1 VVVVLEQ
8 NLGEINFFDLEK
20 VNMTELVTKEHFE
33 TLTKRYSKNS
43 ISTHTQ
49 HESNLVPLSN
59 SEKHFLRED
68 QKELLE
74 YAVNR
79 EWQTSKFKMRHFVG
93 DAQVTPYAKLK
104 QFIVEAREREEAI
117 ASMEFEKRKQE
128 VEVKILKKK
137 IEQEQDE
144 LQKELHQI
152 ELEKKERG
160 QSLGIKRIE
169 DLYKER
175 QQFLELI
182 DEFNNSPEGRL
193 PDGTLLLECLSDPIK
208 EEILERELWT
218 ARLAKQAAMEI
229 ATAGRIGSGNLDAI
243 AMLDKNH
250 QAEVLF
256 LATDYGTRLESAM
269 GFLRNEAVGQLNLAY
284 KDKDVKLTE
293 ILSFTAQEKNYNN
306 LLGHEKVK
314 E

>member
-1 VVVVLEQ
+1 
-8 NLGEINFFDLEK
+8 
-20 VNMTELVTKEHFE
+20 MSELVTKDHFE

-43 ISTHTQ
+43 ISTYTQ
-49 HESNLVPLSN
+49 NESNLVPLSN
-59 SEKHFLRED
+59 SEKHSLRED
-68 QKELLE
+68 QKELLQ
-74 YAVNR
+74 YAMNR

-104 QFIVEAREREEAI
+104 QFIVEAREREEII
-117 ASMEFEKRKQE
+117 AAMEFDKRKLD
-128 VEVKILKKK
+128 VDLKILKRK

-152 ELEKKERG
+152 EYDRSERA
-160 QSLGIKRIE
+160 QHLGIKRLE
-169 DLYKER
+169 DIYKER
-175 QQFLELI
+175 QQFLDLI
-182 DEFNNSPEGRL
+182 DEFNNSPEGKL
-193 PDGTLLLECLSDPIK
+193 PDGTLLLECLSDPAI
-208 EEILERELWT
+208 EEKLEQELWT

-243 AMLDKNH
+243 AMLNKNQ

-269 GFLRNEAVGQLNLAY
+269 GFLRNEAAGQLNLEY

-293 ILSFTAQEKNYNN
+293 ILSFTAQQKNYNN
-306 LLGHEKVK
+306 LLSHQKDNQE
-314 E
+314 